1 MSLGN
6 RFIRNPFLQYTG
18 LFVLLIVVYLL
29 FAVISCCLPD
39 KTIKRHVKMASVSLS
54 KYGNYPRSI
63 IDVEG
68 CQQDCF
74 TEALVLNQ
82 IYCIDRH
89 KPLKS
94 AMAGERISISWV
106 LPEDLWLLT
115 HDQLDAPRIKY
126 ARYWHGSTFLF
137 RYLLTFLSY
146 AQIQWLLFAISCVLL
161 LIFGA
166 AYLPRVGI
174 WKTAAMM
181 MSWILVYGF
190 MMFFSLQFTP
200 VFLISLLAS
209 LFVVRLDGDNRKL
222 SLLFFIAG
230 SLTCYFDLLSTP
242 MLSFGWPLLVWLS
255 LRDDRPLTIMD
266 VKQIVKWGFLWLIA
280 MALTWLTKWVIGTIV
295 LDYNVFK
302 EGMDMVHYRTS
313 MEQGASHWGAISKN
327 LAMVPWMMV
336 CLTLIVFVVCA
347 AIRFKKPSWSNILM
361 YLLVALA
368 PYLWYLALTNHSFVH
383 FWFTYRLQFIT
394 FCALLLAICSC
405 RRQTKFR

>member
-1 MSLGN
+1 MRLSN
-6 RFIRNPFLQYTG
+6 RLIRNPFLQYTG
-18 LFVLLIVVYLL
+18 LFVLLIVAYLL

-39 KTIKRHVKMASVSLS
+39 KTIKHHVKMASSTLS

-63 IDVEG
+63 IEVPG
-68 CQQDCF
+68 CQQDYF

-94 AMAGERISISWV
+94 AMVAERISTTWN
-106 LPEDLWLLT
+106 LPGDLWLLT
-115 HDQLDAPRIKY
+115 HDELDAQRIPY
-126 ARYWHGSTFLF
+126 ARYWHGSTFFF
-137 RYLLTFLSY
+137 RYLLTFLNY
-146 AQIQWLLFAISCVLL
+146 AQIQWFLFAISCVLL

-190 MMFFSLQFTP
+190 MMLFSIQFTP
-200 VFLISLLAS
+200 IFIISLLAS
-209 LFVVRLDGDNRKL
+209 ILVVRFDGDNKKL

-266 VKQIVKWGFLWLIA
+266 FKEMVKWGFLWVVA
-280 MALTWLTKWVIGTIV
+280 MGLTWVTKWVIGSIV

-302 EGMDMVHYRTS
+302 EGLDMVHYRTS
-313 MEQGASHWGAISKN
+313 MEEGATHRGAIAN
-327 LAMVPWMMV
+327 NVAMVPWKMV
-336 CLTLIVFVVCA
+336 CLTLMVFVLYA
-347 AIRFKKPSWSNILM
+347 ATRFKRPSWSIILI
-361 YLLVALA
+361 YLVVAAA

-405 RRQTKFR
+405 RRQVKLR